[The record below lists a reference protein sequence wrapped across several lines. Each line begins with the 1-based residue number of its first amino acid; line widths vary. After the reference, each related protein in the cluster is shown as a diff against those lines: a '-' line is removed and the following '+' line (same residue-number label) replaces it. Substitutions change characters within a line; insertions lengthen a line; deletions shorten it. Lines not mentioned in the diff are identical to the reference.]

1 MTLAGILFD
10 EVVLMPESF
19 VTQGLARLSVEG
31 AKFWFNCNPSNPNHY
46 FKKEFVDK
54 AEEKHILY
62 LHFTQEDNL
71 TLSEKKK
78 EQYRRMFKGVFF
90 KRNILGLWVAAE
102 GLIFPQIAEDETPY
116 LTKEVQ
122 LNSIISIGIDWGG
135 NKSDH
140 SISATKISRTF
151 KTIQCLKTDKMKATG
166 TNTKQVF
173 RWIISFIKEI
183 QERYGTVSFIFA
195 DSAEQVLN
203 NSLDGELHSSGF
215 SLSVNDSL
223 KLEIKNRIDLINSML
238 NLTKLT
244 FIEGQTRTI
253 IEALQTALFDEK
265 AKDDRWIDDGQTSD
279 IDSLDSFWYSFE
291 YWYEKISYY
300 LREGVA

>member
-1 MTLAGILFD
+1 
-10 EVVLMPESF
+10 MPESF

-54 AEEKHILY
+54 AKEKHILY

-102 GLIFPQIAEDETPY
+102 GLIFPQIAEDHLPY

-122 LNSIISIGIDWGG
+122 FNSFITIGIDWGG
-135 NKSDH
+135 NKSAH
-140 SISATKISRTF
+140 SICATKVDRNY
-151 KTIQCLKTDKMKATG
+151 KVVQVLKSDKMKATG

-173 RWIISFIKEI
+173 RWIINFIKEI
-183 QERYGTVSFIFA
+183 QDKYGTVSFLFA

-203 NSLDGELHSSGF
+203 RSLEAELQNNNIN
-215 SLSVNDSL
+215 LIVQDSL
-223 KLEIKNRIDLINSML
+223 KIEIKNRIELINRLL
-238 NLTKLT
+238 NLLRLN
-244 FIEGQTRTI
+244 FIEGQTDTI
-253 IEALQTALFDEK
+253 IEALQTALFDET
-265 AKDDRWIDDGQTSD
+265 AKEDRWIDDGETSD

-291 YWYEKISYY
+291 NWYEEIAYIG
-300 LREGVA
+300 EVA